1 MGWVPSCNAGARRLP
16 AASAGRARHEWNMA
30 REGCVGV
37 TWDSVVEGDVGT
49 VVQDEVELLLRGS
62 QGYRERHAPLY
73 F

>member
-1 MGWVPSCNAGARRLP
+1 
-16 AASAGRARHEWNMA
+16 MA